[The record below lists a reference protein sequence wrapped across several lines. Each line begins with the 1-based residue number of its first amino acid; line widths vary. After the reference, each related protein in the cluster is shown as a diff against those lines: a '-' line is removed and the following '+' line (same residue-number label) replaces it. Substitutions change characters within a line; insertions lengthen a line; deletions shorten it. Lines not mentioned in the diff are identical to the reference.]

1 MEWKWFPRRINL
13 QIAVMVLI
21 TTATFQVVM
30 TLAAYITEIAQPS
43 HQRLMRKD
51 IVEQLVEA
59 ESSLDRDSLER
70 AVERLFPPAIWTTV
84 REVGPIP
91 PLASWIGMA
100 AFSALTS
107 AISDHLGDASGDT
120 APARVCRGSRDLQP
134 RI

>member
-1 MEWKWFPRRINL
+1 MKWKWFPRRISL

-51 IVEQLVEA
+51 FVEQLVEV

-70 AVERLFPPAIWTTV
+70 AVERLFPPPCGRQCTKWV
-84 REVGPIP
+84 LYRRSQPG
-91 PLASWIGMA
+91 
-100 AFSALTS
+100 SAWLPFR
-107 AISDHLGDASGDT
+107 L
-120 APARVCRGSRDLQP
+120 
-134 RI
+134 